1 MSKANSSV
9 PNIGDKAPD
18 FQLPDINMKMHKL
31 RDYSGGKIVLA
42 FFPAAESPTCTAEMC
57 SFRDSMTDLQQSGAR
72 IIGISVDGPFANKI
86 FTENRHLNFD
96 LLSDYKRETINKY
109 GVVMENLG
117 PLEGYNAAKRS
128 IFILDENYNII
139 YKWVSDVPTI
149 EPNYEEINAILK
161 KTN

>member
-1 MSKANSSV
+1 MSKTNNSV
-9 PNIGDKAPD
+9 LQIGDKAPD

-31 RDYSGGKIVLA
+31 SDYSGKIVLA

-57 SFRDSMTDLQQSGAR
+57 SFRDTMTDLRQMDAR
-72 IIGISVDGPFANKI
+72 VIGISVDGPFANKI

-96 LLSDYKRETINKY
+96 LLSDYKRDVINRY
-109 GVVMENLG
+109 GVVMEKLG

-128 IFILDENYNII
+128 VFILDENHKIV
-139 YKWVSDVPTI
+139 YKWVSDTPTV
-149 EPNYEEINAILK
+149 EPNYEEIDAVLR